1 MDYKDYYKI
10 LGISRNAS
18 DDDIKKAYRKLA
30 KKYHPDKNQGNTEA
44 ERKFKDIS
52 EAYTVLSDPTKK
64 RKYDILGR
72 NWGNTGGSGFSD
84 DFSEGF
90 TGNFSETFSGFR
102 DSASKAGSQ
111 TKSIFED
118 IFGDKVNDFSDF
130 FKKYI
135 WDENDISD
143 PQNVTGTADY
153 DATIELSLNEAY
165 TGSLSVIDVLDQKLR
180 VKIKP
185 GVEDGQKL
193 KLKGRGGLGFD
204 GKTRGDLFLII
215 NVLKHPNFE
224 REGNDLRTKLEVDMF
239 TALLGGTASFTL
251 LDGKEINLKIPAGTT
266 GGKTFRLKGKGMP
279 DYNDSEKL
287 GNLYAEVQIKIPKNL
302 TPQQKIMVEKLK
314 QEIY

>member
-18 DDDIKKAYRKLA
+18 DEDIKKAYRKLA
-30 KKYHPDKNQGNTEA
+30 KKYHPDKNQGNAEA

-52 EAYTVLSDPTKK
+52 EAYAVLSDPTKK
-64 RKYDILGR
+64 RKYDILGK

-84 DFSEGF
+84 DFTEGF
-90 TGNFSETFSGFR
+90 TDNFSETFSGFR
-102 DSASKAGSQ
+102 NSASKAGSQ
-111 TKSIFED
+111 TKGIFED

-143 PQNVTGTADY
+143 PQNVTGTSDY

-165 TGSLSVIDVLDQKLR
+165 IGSLSVIDVLDQKLR
-180 VKIKP
+180 VKIKA

-193 KLKGRGGLGFD
+193 KLKGRGGVGFD

-215 NVLKHPNFE
+215 NVLKHPDFE
-224 REGNDLRTKLEVDMF
+224 REGNDLRTKLKVDMF
-239 TALLGGTASFTL
+239 TALLGGTASLAL

-266 GGKTFRLKGKGMP
+266 GGKIFRLKGKGMP
-279 DYNDSEKL
+279 DYNNSEKL

-302 TPQQKIMVEKLK
+302 TPQQKIMAERLK
-314 QEIY
+314 QEIR